1 MIIIKIESSEDD
13 DESDVEWP
21 AVSTTPGQP
30 SHEDSLT
37 QEELEINQPLL
48 VHTSPVLEVQTNT
61 ENLQREETVN
71 IQRFLSAGCGC
82 DLPMAPAATHTQ
94 RST

>member
-21 AVSTTPGQP
+21 DVSTTPGQP

-61 ENLQREETVN
+61 ETLQREETAN
-71 IQRFLSAGCGC
+71 IHRFLSDGCGC
-82 DLPMAPAATHTQ
+82 DLANGSCAIHTQ